1 MKQPVRISLMFI
13 LAAALAACASTPS
26 PQAAEALQQVRD
38 EYAASRYGAVVRTVA
53 TSDALAT
60 APTPLRVEALK
71 LQAFSY
77 CVTSYRQLC
86 EDSFT
91 RILQLQPSFELAP
104 NEVGHPQWGP
114 AFQAAKS
121 AQAH

>member
-1 MKQPVRISLMFI
+1 MKQPIRISLMSI
-13 LAAALAACASTPS
+13 LAVLTACASAPS
-26 PQAAEALQQVRD
+26 PQATEALQQVRD
-38 EYAASRYGAVVRTVA
+38 EYAASHFGAVLRTVA

-77 CVTSYRQLC
+77 CVTGYRQLC

-104 NEVGHPQWGP
+104 NEIGHPQWGP
-114 AFQAAKS
+114 VFQSAKV
-121 AQAH
+121 AEPH

>member
-1 MKQPVRISLMFI
+1 MKQPIRISLVSI
-13 LAAALAACASTPS
+13 LAVLAACASAPS
-26 PQAAEALQQVRD
+26 QQATDALQQVRD
-38 EYAASRYGAVVRTVA
+38 EYAASRFGAVVRTVA

-60 APTPLRVEALK
+60 APTPVRVEALK

-77 CVTSYRQLC
+77 CVIGYRQLC

-104 NEVGHPQWGP
+104 NETGHPQWGP
-114 AFQAAKS
+114 AFQTAKAAGPR
-121 AQAH
+121 